1 MGGEGPANYD
11 YFDLNR
17 ENLTKMVKMAETSA
31 GAHTFKLELAIYN
44 FAHGLLDTPL
54 VGEEL

>member
-17 ENLTKMVKMAETSA
+17 ENLTKMVKIAETLDLRK
-31 GAHTFKLELAIYN
+31 F
-44 FAHGLLDTPL
+44 GLITLITKYSQL
-54 VGEEL
+54 S

>member
-1 MGGEGPANYD
+1 VDGEGLANYD

-31 GAHTFKLELAIYN
+31 GAHTFKLELAK
-44 FAHGLLDTPL
+44 
-54 VGEEL
+54 